1 MSDTQEN
8 IIDRIP
14 KAKLAATGA
23 LIYAAKKYN
32 DSRKKKK
39 DPYTR
44 GDRAED
50 LENVADAASIYYLKK

>member
-1 MSDTQEN
+1 MSDAQDN
-8 IIDRIP
+8 IIDQIP
-14 KAKLAATGA
+14 KAKLAAAGA

-32 DSRKKKK
+32 DSRKKK

-50 LENVADAASIYYLKK
+50 LENVADAASTYYLKK